1 MQNNSF
7 TFSILDAARIFGEM
21 ETAQTLQT
29 NFLSLYMGHNEELL
43 SSVAPYLFAY
53 QPDSEFGKWL
63 LQKGW
68 GNSWGIFVDATVSL
82 EDLRKH
88 FRKFLLVKTEDQK
101 ELYFRFYDPRVLRIF
116 LPTCDAQQLQDF
128 FGPVKVFAME
138 SQDPE
143 FAIEFMLEQGKL
155 ITKQIPKL
163 HFWNSLNSSQGIPT
177 SHTEI
182 NNPHPE
188 DKKDKPGGRKWNFL
202 VD

>member
-1 MQNNSF
+1 
-7 TFSILDAARIFGEM
+7 
-21 ETAQTLQT
+21 
-29 NFLSLYMGHNEELL
+29 
-43 SSVAPYLFAY
+43 
-53 QPDSEFGKWL
+53 
-63 LQKGW
+63 
-68 GNSWGIFVDATVSL
+68 
-82 EDLRKH
+82 
-88 FRKFLLVKTEDQK
+88 
-101 ELYFRFYDPRVLRIF
+101 
-116 LPTCDAQQLQDF
+116 
-128 FGPVKVFAME
+128 ME